1 MVAATHASAAS
12 RSPALAANTAT
23 SPGAP
28 DAAISAAAASS
39 CSCLRELIITLAPD
53 AANCAAIAL
62 PMPFDA
68 PVTSAVLPASEIS
81 IGCERNRAG
90 GGQLGSEL
98 GSAPPLRRPA
108 ARRARTRED
117 ADT

>member
-1 MVAATHASAAS
+1 M
-12 RSPALAANTAT
+12 AANTAT

-28 DAAISAAAASS
+28 DAAISSAAASS
-39 CSCLRELIITLAPD
+39 WSCLRELIMTLAPD

-81 IGCERNRAG
+81 MACERNRPAAV
-90 GGQLGSEL
+90 QLGSEL
-98 GSAPPLRRPA
+98 GRFRRCVD
-108 ARRARTRED
+108 RLLVGLGRED